1 MNTQLE
7 LEKTLKTLRQNLA
20 KKRAARKAQTNSD
33 LRAFELV
40 SEEVAAQSENPLLEQ
55 NFRADSVLAH
65 LDALRLERHAL
76 HAWRLAFPHP
86 GTGEPAAF
94 EAPLPPDLQGFW
106 DGCRAAPAP

>member
-55 NFRADSVLAH
+55 NFRAHSVLAH
-65 LDALRLERHAL
+65 LDALRLERQSSLFASSQL
-76 HAWRLAFPHP
+76 PKQASQFDNPSEEEW
-86 GTGEPAAF
+86 AAF
-94 EAPLPPDLQGFW
+94 Q
-106 DGCRAAPAP
+106 RAVSA